1 MKRLI
6 WLLALPYVVRMSS
19 ESPRC
24 EGYIADCKE
33 KICMTVTC
41 SEWSNARYWYS
52 IQVDTETTYTFANEE
67 FARDVAESLNEAHE
81 RRKRPPMWYVLPPD
95 VIKRSSTTFHLYD
108 DMLPAGGF
116 YK

>member
-6 WLLALPYVVRMSS
+6 WLLALLY
-19 ESPRC
+19 C
-24 EGYIADCKE
+24 W
-33 KICMTVTC
+33 TV
-41 SEWSNARYWYS
+41 A
-52 IQVDTETTYTFANEE
+52 VDTSPFRYVCGELDDYSYHESCYTTK
-67 FARDVAESLNEAHE
+67 DVCEDYAAALNEAHE